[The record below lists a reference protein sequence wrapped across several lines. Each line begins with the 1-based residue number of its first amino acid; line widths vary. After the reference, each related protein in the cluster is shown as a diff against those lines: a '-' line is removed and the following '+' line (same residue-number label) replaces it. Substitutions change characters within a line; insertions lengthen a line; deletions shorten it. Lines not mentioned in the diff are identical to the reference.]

1 MVDFFLFANHTNV
14 SISYLSLVIVNETN
28 HYLDASCLDFNYRK

>member
-14 SISYLSLVIVNETN
+14 SISYLSLVTVDEAD
-28 HYLDASCLDFNYRK
+28 HCLGANYSNFNCRR